1 MSAGIIV
8 IGGVFSMVS
17 SICSASSFYACAD
30 GTFDPDNFSANTC
43 TSFFRSNCYKI
54 DTQETCDDKEA
65 CQWDQYANPAMCI
78 GIKDNLT
85 PEPISYP
92 KGKYVQLK
100 QTVAY
105 DADAEGNEDDQNK
118 IINISE
124 VEVYDENDTLIS
136 GGQTVTG
143 SSVFDEHGY
152 ANLVDGNKKN
162 FAHTKGRTETEYDSM
177 KIDLGAT
184 KKIKKIVVTN
194 RKDCCQNRIDGLT
207 IEILDSS
214 GENVKTSPT
223 INVAAGTTA
232 HNAYTLT
239 FPANTWSGTSSPMD
253 FVTIGD
259 ALKCT
264 AATNP
269 RASEDSDNFSV
280 YRYTAEKTIRHYPD
294 PTIAE
299 SWDADWATHHTDIDC
314 TGFTKGP
321 DMAQKTGTS

>member
-1 MSAGIIV
+1 MSTGLIL
-8 IGGVFSMVS
+8 IGGLS
-17 SICSASSFYACAD
+17 SICASLSCTGSFYACTD
-30 GTFDPDNFSANTC
+30 GTFDPDNFSSNNC
-43 TSFFRSNCYKI
+43 TAFFQSNCYKI
-54 DTQETCDDKEA
+54 DTQETCDDKDT

-78 GIKDNLT
+78 GAKDTLT
-85 PEPISYP
+85 PEPIAYP
-92 KGKYVQLK
+92 QGKYVQLK

-105 DADAEGNEDDQNK
+105 DADDTDNANK
-118 IINISE
+118 IINIAE

-136 GGQTVTG
+136 AGKTVTG
-143 SSVFDEHGY
+143 SSVHDDHGY
-152 ANLVDGNKKN
+152 AHLVDGNKKN
-162 FAHTKGRTETEYDSM
+162 FAHTMGVTETEYDSI

-194 RKDCCQNRIDGLT
+194 RKDCCQDRINGVKL
-207 IEILDSS
+207 EILDNT

-269 RASEDSDNFSV
+269 RASEDADNTSV
-280 YRYTAEKTIRHYPD
+280 YRYTAEKTIRFYPD
-294 PTIAE
+294 ATIAA

-314 TGFTKGP
+314 TGFTKGA
-321 DMAQKTGTS
+321 DMAAKPAT